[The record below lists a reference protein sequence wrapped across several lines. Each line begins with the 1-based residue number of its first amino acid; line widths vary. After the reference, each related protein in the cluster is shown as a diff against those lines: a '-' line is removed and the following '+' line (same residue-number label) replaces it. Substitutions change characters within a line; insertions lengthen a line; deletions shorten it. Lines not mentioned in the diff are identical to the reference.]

1 MDEINIKNN
10 LTITEHHNISE
21 LVESINRNIYNF
33 HKVVHKL
40 QQNYKTN
47 KLSIIKLTNDI
58 KNTGEMLFNLNKNIT
73 DYINDNID
81 DKLNDIRLEIKNI
94 KIDINDNKK
103 DEIKENENN
112 NKKLN
117 NKFIYYFCANIVTT
131 SIICLTFA
139 RIF

>member
-1 MDEINIKNN
+1 MDEININNN

-47 KLSIIKLTNDI
+47 KLNITKLTNDNKI
-58 KNTGEMLFNLNKNIT
+58 INDMLFNFDNNINKKIE
-73 DYINDNID
+73 
-81 DKLNDIRLEIKNI
+81 DIRLEINNI
-94 KIDINDNKK
+94 KSILAQIEKDNINNTKKFNDN
-103 DEIKENENN
+103 
-112 NKKLN
+112 L
-117 NKFIYYFCANIVTT
+117 IYLFCANVLTT
-131 SIICLTFA
+131 SVICFSFA